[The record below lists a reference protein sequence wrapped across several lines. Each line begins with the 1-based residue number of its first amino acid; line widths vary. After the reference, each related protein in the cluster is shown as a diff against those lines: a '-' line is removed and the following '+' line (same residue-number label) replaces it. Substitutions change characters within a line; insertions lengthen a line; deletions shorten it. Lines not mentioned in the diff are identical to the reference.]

1 MERAKDSKI
10 ILSAKTKNLE
20 IAYYIFYVINYIIK
34 YYKYYIFIVY
44 FNNIYRN
51 VTIISIRK
59 HVRRT

>member
-51 VTIISIRK
+51 VTIISIRI